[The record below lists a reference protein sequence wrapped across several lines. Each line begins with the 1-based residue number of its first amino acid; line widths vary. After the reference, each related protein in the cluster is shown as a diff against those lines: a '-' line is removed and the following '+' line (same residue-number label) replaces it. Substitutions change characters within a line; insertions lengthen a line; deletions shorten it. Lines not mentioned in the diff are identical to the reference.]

1 MKEIVSIVVPVYR
14 AAAYLAETIRM
25 VREQTHEK
33 WELLLVDDNSPDE
46 SADVIRRELAGS
58 FCRRQEQSVQCGGFG
73 SGEPG
78 GGISCREEYFSEKGQ
93 RVVLLQ
99 KAENEG
105 AAQARNTGIREA
117 QGRYLAFL
125 DADDVWMPDKLERE
139 LAFLKEK
146 QAGFVFT
153 SYEFGD
159 EKAAPTGKIVH
170 VPEKLTYRRALTR
183 TVIFTTTV
191 MFDREKLPQK
201 LLFMPDVPSEDTAA
215 WWQILRAGYTA
226 YGLDQVLAVYRRPE
240 HSLSSDK
247 RQAIR
252 RIWNLYRRQEGLSV
266 PMSAYCFVFWAIRA
280 VLRRI

>member
-25 VREQTHEK
+25 VREQTYEK

-46 SADVIRRELAGS
+46 SAEVIRRELADS
-58 FCRRQEQSVQCGGFG
+58 FCRRQEQSLQCRDLGD
-73 SGEPG
+73 GESG
-78 GGISCREEYFSEKGQ
+78 GGILRREEYFSKKGQ

-139 LAFLKEK
+139 LAFLKER

-159 EKAAPTGKIVH
+159 EKAVPTGKIVH
-170 VPEKLTYRRALTR
+170 APERLTYRQALTR

-191 MFDREKLPQK
+191 MFDREKLPK
-201 LLFMPDVPSEDTAA
+201 ELLFMPDVPSEDTAA

-226 YGLDQVLAVYRRPE
+226 CGLDQVLAVYRRPE

-252 RIWNLYRRQEGLSV
+252 RIWNLYRREGLSV
-266 PMSAYCFVFWAIRA
+266 PVSAYCFVFWAVRA